1 VRNLEPFGT
10 VSKREFPE
18 AGNSGSES
26 GFPCSEPLLD
36 GLRFFVKLWRMY
48 DSHIDIE
55 LNDRWIRMVFI
66 PFFGFVIPNATGMI
80 DNSQYSWWELWLCY
94 GYFMFISF
102 AIWQG
107 NRYLL
112 FRLRPR
118 FSWLNQPVHKV
129 IALIVSNVFYTIPI
143 TVGLVVLWFAF
154 ARHSATD
161 WDVVFKATALCVVCV
176 VFITHTYETVFLIR
190 SWESDRSRSESLE
203 QARIKAE
210 LEALKNQIDPHFIF
224 NSLNTLSHLIES
236 DPAKAKQFNEHLAD
250 VYRYILLNKERDLVL
265 LREELDFA
273 HHYFSLL
280 RIRFSDAMDLRTDFN
295 GTASE
300 DYLLPPISLQVL
312 IENAVKHNEFSDAH
326 PIRINLRLEDESI
339 VVSNILRH
347 KKGSRPS
354 SRVGLKNLNDRYKVV
369 TGMGIDVRDDHTTF
383 EVRLPLLKL
392 KA

>member
-1 VRNLEPFGT
+1 V
-10 VSKREFPE
+10 
-18 AGNSGSES
+18 SES
-26 GFPCSEPLLD
+26 GYLPPEPLLD
-36 GLRFFVKLWRMY
+36 GLEFFGTLGHMY
-48 DSHIDIE
+48 DQHIDTE
-55 LNDRWIRMVFI
+55 LNDRWIRLVFI
-66 PFFGFVIPNATGMI
+66 PFFGLVIPNATGMI
-80 DNSQYSWWELWLCY
+80 DNSQYSWWELWISY

-143 TVGLVVLWFAF
+143 TIGLVVLWYAF

-190 SWESDRSRSESLE
+190 SWGSDRTRSESLE

-210 LEALKNQIDPHFIF
+210 LEALKNQVDPHFIF

-236 DPAKAKQFNEHLAD
+236 DPAKAKRFNEHLAD

-265 LREELDFA
+265 LREELAFVN
-273 HHYFSLL
+273 HYFSLL
-280 RIRFSDAMDLRTDFN
+280 QIRFSEALNLHVDLDGAAAER
-295 GTASE
+295 
-300 DYLLPPISLQVL
+300 YLLPPISLQVL
-312 IENAVKHNEFSDAH
+312 IENAVKHNEFSDAR
-326 PIRINLRLEDESI
+326 PIDIILRKEDETM
-339 VVSNILRH
+339 VVSNSVRH
-347 KKGSRPS
+347 RKGTGSS
-354 SRVGLKNLNDRYKVV
+354 SRVGLKNLNERYRGV
-369 TGMGIDVRDDHTTF
+369 TGMGIDIRNGGETF

-392 KA
+392 EA